1 MITFRSTTHV
11 RVLDGTE
18 IVWTL
23 DGERQDGMETVDIF
37 NRHHAI
43 RLIQKG

>member
-11 RVLDGTE
+11 RVLDGAA

-23 DGERQDGMETVDIF
+23 DGERQDGQETVDIV